1 MTVPAVPTGMKA
13 GVRIAPR
20 LQQGFGVVVIGLAA
34 LSYFQYD
41 TLIVAWLTHFYPSGQ
56 IGL

>member
-1 MTVPAVPTGMKA
+1 
-13 GVRIAPR
+13 
-20 LQQGFGVVVIGLAA
+20 VVIGFAA
-34 LSYFQYD
+34 LTWLQYD